1 MGKIKDIMIEAEGI
15 LFDMLN
21 VKGATNEQALV
32 VIESELGKLAKDH
45 AEDVLR
51 KWNEE
56 VS

>member
-1 MGKIKDIMIEAEGI
+1 MGKIKDIMIEAEDI

-32 VIESELGKLAKDH
+32 VIESELGTLAKDH